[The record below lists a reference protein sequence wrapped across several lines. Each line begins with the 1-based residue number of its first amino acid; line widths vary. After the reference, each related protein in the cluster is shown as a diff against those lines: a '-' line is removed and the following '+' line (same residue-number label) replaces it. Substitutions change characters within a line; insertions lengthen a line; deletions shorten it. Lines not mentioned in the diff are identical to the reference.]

1 MDLLCFAFLSPVPR
15 YLFSSDKLAGDSVSQ
30 WACWLSDLWNGIAQP
45 FWHLCPSPG
54 CASVS
59 PVPGASR
66 GGGGG
71 CDAAWQEP
79 FAADTP
85 TPGHVR
91 SSQAAPFGTW
101 RGVDMAVGINPPK
114 AHGELGTRA
123 AGEVQSTAAKY
134 NCTALAEQE
143 RMMLAASRTSPWWFF
158 STLHVRHIGNIGCFF
173 LTEQNNEN
181 TWKKSSYA
189 GQGSLIK
196 ESCVFR
202 CLPLFPLLF
211 NSRETRALSHIN
223 SRAFSFWKSY

>member
-1 MDLLCFAFLSPVPR
+1 MLAQRFMKWDSTALLTPLPIPRLCLSFP
-15 YLFSSDKLAGDSVSQ
+15 SSRSLA
-30 WACWLSDLWNGIAQP
+30 
-45 FWHLCPSPG
+45 
-54 CASVS
+54 
-59 PVPGASR
+59 

-85 TPGHVR
+85 TPGRVR

-143 RMMLAASRTSPWWFF
+143 RMMLAASRTSP
-158 STLHVRHIGNIGCFF
+158 
-173 LTEQNNEN
+173 
-181 TWKKSSYA
+181 
-189 GQGSLIK
+189 
-196 ESCVFR
+196 
-202 CLPLFPLLF
+202 
-211 NSRETRALSHIN
+211 
-223 SRAFSFWKSY
+223 